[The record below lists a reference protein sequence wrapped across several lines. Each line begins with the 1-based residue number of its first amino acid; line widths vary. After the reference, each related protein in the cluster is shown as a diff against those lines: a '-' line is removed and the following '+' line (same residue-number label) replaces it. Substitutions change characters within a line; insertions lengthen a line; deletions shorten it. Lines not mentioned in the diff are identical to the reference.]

1 MARSTLSPDP
11 VKQEAPAQT
20 TSRDHAGRAN
30 TWRNIRLIARREYK
44 NQVTR
49 RSFLVTTIIYLLG
62 IVVAAFVPIII
73 QAVTAHTTS
82 QTHMVVINQAGSV
95 ANMDDAALLRYMTTA
110 LNGQATGGSAHFVL
124 TTAPA
129 ADLSGTKAAVTG
141 GQVNGLLVLERAA
154 NQEIRYSY
162 YATTGDPTD
171 SDVVQ
176 VQRMA
181 GQLSV
186 LDRAER
192 QHLTADQISSLFA
205 QPQFALTNLQQN
217 QGGRSTAD
225 WVTGLILAYLGV
237 VLMFMTNMVYGAGV
251 AQGVAEEKGNRIMEL
266 LMLAATPFQLMT
278 GKILGIGSAGLT
290 QMSILVA
297 VGLAML
303 ALQNPLHTLFL
314 GTGGGGL
321 SLNITGASV
330 TMLLLVLLYFILA
343 FALYS
348 SLYAAAGAL
357 VQRQDEAQHAST
369 PVTMLFV
376 IGYIVSLSI
385 VSIPSVPDALWFK
398 IMSYVPFWT
407 PTTMLVRIAVGTVQ
421 WWEIPLTI
429 VLMGLAFLGSSW
441 VSGRVYRYGVLS
453 YGQRFRM
460 KQLLKVVLASQS

>member
-11 VKQEAPAQT
+11 VKQETAVPAAN
-20 TSRDHAGRAN
+20 RDHAGRAN
-30 TWRNIRLIARREYK
+30 TLRNIRLISRREYK

-49 RSFLVTTIIYLLG
+49 RSFLITTIIYTLG
-62 IVVAAFVPIII
+62 IIVAAFVPIII
-73 QAVTAHTTS
+73 QAVTAHGSS
-82 QTHMVVINQAGSV
+82 QTHLTVINQAGSV
-95 ANMDDAALLRYMTTA
+95 ANMDDSELLHYMATA
-110 LNGQATGGSAHFVL
+110 LNGQATGDSAHFVL

-129 ADLSGTKAAVTG
+129 ADLSSTQKAVKN
-141 GQVNGLLVLERAA
+141 GQVNGLLVLERATDRD
-154 NQEIRYSY
+154 IRYVY
-162 YATTGDPTD
+162 YATKADPTD
-171 SDVVQ
+171 SDMVQ

-192 QHLTADQISSLFA
+192 QHLTSAQINSLFA
-205 QPQFALTNLQQN
+205 QPQFTLTNLHQDQS
-217 QGGRSTAD
+217 GRSTAD

-237 VLMFMTNMVYGAGV
+237 VLMFMTNMVYGSGV

-278 GKILGIGSAGLT
+278 GKIVGIGAAGLT
-290 QMSILVA
+290 QMSILVTA
-297 VGLAML
+297 GLIML
-303 ALQNPLHTLFL
+303 ALQGPLHTLLL
-314 GTGGGGL
+314 GTSGGGL
-321 SLNITGASV
+321 ALNITGASV

-398 IMSYVPFWT
+398 IMSYIPFWT

-429 VLMGLAFLGSSW
+429 VLMCLALLGCAWMSS
-441 VSGRVYRYGVLS
+441 RIYRYGVLS

-460 KQLLKVVLASQS
+460 KQLLKVVLG